1 MPFPAGLR
9 GSRGPNHA
17 FSGQVILE
25 QYLCDKMIGDTS
37 VKVSSDQL
45 KEARCIASI
54 VGCHHGRSQSSA
66 DIRDA
71 RDIRPSSLGISIE
84 PWHRV
89 QGELIEYSL
98 KLAGLTESD
107 LIQIAQLR
115 VPPQAASV
123 LSGALIM
130 CDWMA
135 SNTGAFPLATLPSH
149 EYAYADNQD
158 AFDNGAINLS
168 AFFLGTTHE
177 LDFDYLAKRA
187 ECGWTSIGVIPSWSG
202 NPLGSRDIAN
212 LYVARFDFSKPFSP
226 RPVQKAAVEVAS
238 ALEEPGL
245 MIIEAPM
252 GEGKTE
258 AALAVA
264 EIVARKVGLGGVC
277 VALPTMATTDAMFA
291 RVHRWLEHLPH
302 DGINPQSICLAH
314 GKAKLNEEYQGVSKN
329 AAAYRLDIDRD
340 AVDGASIF
348 AGSDSGVV
356 VSDWM
361 CGKKRGMLSNFV
373 VCTVDQVLMGALQMK
388 HVALRQLALA
398 NKVVIIDECHAY
410 DMYMRQYLDVVLEWL
425 GSWHVPVILLSA
437 TLPAKQKEEMAG
449 RYLAGWTAKRKVPTR
464 PRRRMLRVPL
474 LDSNEPE
481 REVTAA
487 VPCQYPLLTYTRG
500 ETIEKCA
507 VDGSGKLSEVT
518 LSVMSDDEKELVK
531 LLETM
536 LTDGGCAGVIC
547 DTVTRAQKTAVQL
560 ARVFGEDAVTL
571 THARFI
577 DIDRMENE
585 SRLRSMLGPNATIE
599 NGQRPYR
606 HVVVGTQVLEQSLDI
621 DFDVLVTDV
630 APVDLILQRIGR
642 CHRHQRTTRPP
653 LLVSPHC
660 YVRGI
665 TSWSDDGLVFS
676 NGVSNVYA
684 KASLI
689 EALSVCGLT
698 KASASV
704 KLVLPGDIAR
714 LVQHAYSDAVGSA
727 VPNAWGA
734 LYQKACQAR
743 LEENQRKE
751 QRAHCCLLKSA
762 KAMIRDGLSLTDWY
776 FLSATDKT
784 DADYGPRAVRDTQ
797 ETVEVMLLQRIDG
810 HIHLLPWIGD
820 SRHGVE
826 FGAEVPVD
834 QVPDSAVAKLAI
846 QSSVRLPLSI
856 CSVDRI
862 GRLIEVLE
870 ETDSPFVGPW
880 QESPWLQGQLAL
892 FLEDGD
898 EGLTAQLNL
907 GEDGGLWMVLYAR
920 TTGLT
925 VRLSK

>member
-1 MPFPAGLR
+1 M
-9 GSRGPNHA
+9 
-17 FSGQVILE
+17 
-25 QYLCDKMIGDTS
+25 
-37 VKVSSDQL
+37 
-45 KEARCIASI
+45 
-54 VGCHHGRSQSSA
+54 
-66 DIRDA
+66 
-71 RDIRPSSLGISIE
+71 
-84 PWHRV
+84 
-89 QGELIEYSL
+89 
-98 KLAGLTESD
+98 
-107 LIQIAQLR
+107 
-115 VPPQAASV
+115 
-123 LSGALIM
+123 GA
-130 CDWMA
+130 
-135 SNTGAFPLATLPSH
+135 
-149 EYAYADNQD
+149 
-158 AFDNGAINLS
+158 
-168 AFFLGTTHE
+168 
-177 LDFDYLAKRA
+177 
-187 ECGWTSIGVIPSWSG
+187 
-202 NPLGSRDIAN
+202 RDIAN

-226 RPVQKAAVEVAS
+226 RPIQKAAVEVAS

-464 PRRRMLRVPL
+464 PRRRAAVRVPL
-474 LDSNEPE
+474 LNSEEPKKD
-481 REVTAA
+481 VTAPT
-487 VPCQYPLLTYTRG
+487 PCQYPLLTYTRG
-500 ETIEKCA
+500 ERIKECA
-507 VDGSGKLSEVT
+507 VDGSGKSSEVT
-518 LSVMSDDEKELVK
+518 LSVMPDDESRLVE

-536 LTDGGCAGVIC
+536 LADGGCAGVIC

-585 SRLRSMLGPNATIE
+585 NCLRSMLGPDATIE

-606 HVVVGTQVLEQSLDI
+606 HIVVGTQVLEQSLDI

-810 HIHLLPWIGD
+810 HIYLLPWIGD

-907 GEDGGLWMVLYAR
+907 GEDGGLWMALYAR
-920 TTGLT
+920 STGLT